1 MTNFEE
7 IYSLA
12 KVTIIDY
19 KMDKLIKAN
28 YSAFLE
34 LMRSLLVVGIPD
46 FNGTLTDLSTTSEVV
61 ETENENGTKTVTTQY
76 YFVND
81 LSPKEKSIL
90 AKIVVRDWWRTK
102 IQETTAFQPKLSF
115 REFKQIGTEQNLK
128 QKSEYADKLEEDISR
143 AIIEYQVE
151 NLSKLPYFGGD

>member
-19 KMDKLIKAN
+19 KMDKLIKVN

-34 LMRSLLVVGIPD
+34 LMRSLLTIGIPD
-46 FNGTLTDLSTTSEVV
+46 FNGCLTDLSTTT
-61 ETENENGTKTVTTQY
+61 ETEEIEHDDGTKTSVITY

-81 LSPKEKSIL
+81 LSIKEKSIL
-90 AKIVVRDWWRTK
+90 AKIVVLNWWRTK
-102 IQETTAFQPKLSF
+102 IQETTVFQPKLAF
-115 REFKQIGTEQNLK
+115 KEFKQVGTEQNLK

-143 AIIEYQVE
+143 AITEYQIE
-151 NLSKLPYFGGD
+151 NFSKLPYFGGS